1 VLPLQLYIHVP
12 FCEKK
17 CHYCDFASWESPAV
31 TQKKW
36 LEVALREIDRAGGGE
51 WAGAKVSTIFFGG
64 GTPSVVPTRYL
75 EQILERLRGHFDLS
89 AVNEMTLEA
98 NPSSLTHDKL
108 KTWRALGFHRVSV
121 GVQSFHQDELT
132 LLGRVHTPET
142 AEAALELLSSEPG
155 LRYSADLIFGLPGQ
169 TPERF
174 LANLERLLRYNP
186 DHISFYGL
194 TIEAGTAFDELHKAG
209 RLVLPEGEQYQAMY
223 EGGVALLARHGL
235 GRYEVSNFARAG
247 QECRHNQGYWNGAPW
262 LAFGP
267 GAHGFDG
274 RRRWMNPRQL
284 EEYLA
289 WGDEGFPD
297 AAREWD
303 ELDDDA
309 RLTEAVS
316 LGLRQAR
323 GFSLAGVE
331 RDFGATWDE
340 AVFARFEAAG
350 YARRE
355 DGFLRLSDAGWPL
368 LDEIAADLLA
378 KARAKVSVVP
388 SVTSTSSVTDGH
400 R

>member
-1 VLPLQLYIHVP
+1 MLQLYVHVP

-36 LEVALREIDRAGGGE
+36 LDVALREIDQAAAYNNGQFK
-51 WAGAKVSTIFFGG
+51 GAKVSTIFFGG
-64 GTPSVVPTRYL
+64 GTPSVVPVRYL
-75 EQILERLRGHFDLS
+75 EQLLAKFREHFDLS
-89 AVNEMTLEA
+89 AVHEMTLEA

-108 KTWRALGFHRVSV
+108 AAWRGLGFHRVSV

-142 AEAALELLSSEPG
+142 AEAALELLSSEAASSD

-169 TPERF
+169 TSERF
-174 LANLERLLRYNP
+174 LANLERLLRYKP

-194 TIEAGTAFDELHKAG
+194 TIEEGTKFDELHKAG
-209 RLVLPEGEQYQAMY
+209 RLTLPEGDVYQNMY
-223 EGGVALLARHGL
+223 DAGVGLLRRHGL

-247 QECRHNQGYWNGAPW
+247 QECRHNQGYWNGASW

-284 EEYLA
+284 EDYLA
-289 WGDEGFPD
+289 WGDAGFDD

-303 ELDDDA
+303 VLDDND

-323 GFSLAGVE
+323 GFSLVDVA
-331 RDFGATWDE
+331 RDYGATWDP
-340 AVFARFEAAG
+340 AVFARLEAAD
-350 YARRE
+350 YARLE
-355 DGFLRLSDAGWPL
+355 DGFVRLLEKGWPL

-378 KARAKVSVVP
+378 KAAVTPHKSISV
-388 SVTSTSSVTDGH
+388 
-400 R
+400 